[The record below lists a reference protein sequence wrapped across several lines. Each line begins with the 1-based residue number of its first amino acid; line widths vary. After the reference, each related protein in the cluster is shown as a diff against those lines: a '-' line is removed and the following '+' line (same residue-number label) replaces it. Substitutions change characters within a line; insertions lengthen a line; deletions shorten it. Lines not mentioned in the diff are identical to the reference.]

1 MSVDIRPA
9 VGDNITQGVAS
20 GAQCRR
26 MQKVWRWNVNET
38 IRNPVYHD

>member
-1 MSVDIRPA
+1 MSVGIRPA

-26 MQKVWRWNVNET
+26 VQSLVLECPQCDHT
-38 IRNPVYHD
+38 LSYIS